1 MLLEHLK
8 NSLNTWGKPTKH
20 PKIYTLLEDGRHRV
34 HWFNDKGKKAQDI
47 YIDIEPDGTPIE
59 CFVCGLPCLTAA
71 VKYQRKNGDHK
82 KRHTCTRICQ
92 NKLTQEAK
100 YNPLIIEKDDEGWY
114 ICKHKG
120 GAYGYYVKRV
130 RQLRMGG
137 KHKGR
142 MHRVTIFKH
151 RWIMEQIVGKE
162 ALIGMHVHHIDMNKL
177 NNDISNLWLC
187 TPKKHMSAHHS
198 FNECCVEGFKRPI
211 QFDFNKETGKYY
223 LKETE

>member
-1 MLLEHLK
+1 MLLNHLK
-8 NSLNTWGKPTKH
+8 NSLDTRGLPTKF
-20 PKIYTLLEDGRHRV
+20 KRTYELLPDGRHSV
-34 HWFNDKGKKAQDI
+34 KWIGAKGNKGQSI
-47 YIDIEPDGTPIE
+47 FIEYEPNGVKIK
-59 CFVCGLPCLTAA
+59 CHVCGIDCLTPV
-71 VKYQRKNGDHK
+71 VKYQRKNDDHK
-82 KRHTCTRICQ
+82 KRNTCTRICQ
-92 NKLTQEAK
+92 DKLTQEAK
-100 YNPLIIEKDDEGWY
+100 YNPLFIERDDEGWY

-120 GAYGYYVKRV
+120 GCYGYYVKRV

-142 MHRVTIFKH
+142 MHRVTILKH
-151 RWIMEQIVGKE
+151 RWVMEQLVGKK
-162 ALIGMHVHHIDMNKL
+162 AIIGMHVHHIDMNKL